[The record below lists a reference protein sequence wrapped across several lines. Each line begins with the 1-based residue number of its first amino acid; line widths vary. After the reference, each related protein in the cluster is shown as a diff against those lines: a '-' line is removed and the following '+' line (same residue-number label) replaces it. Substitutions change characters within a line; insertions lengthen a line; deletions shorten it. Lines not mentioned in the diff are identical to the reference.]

1 MKEFRSKKPQ
11 IIKLVIKENVCND
24 FKKIFILKQSLKQT
38 TNSKRI
44 SMSYKRNSQV
54 ECGRY
59 MYCKKNWDCES
70 RSQLLFKGKSVHISS
85 FICAP
90 KIDCSNSIK
99 PSILSNILSRTKNKV
114 SLLQIR
120 QIFCLTC
127 FHEVYISQ
135 KVKIDR
141 RNEQGVGANK
151 TMNLCIGICLLH
163 N

>member
-1 MKEFRSKKPQ
+1 MED
-11 IIKLVIKENVCND
+11 ICTA
-24 FKKIFILKQSLKQT
+24 KKIGTVNLEANCFLRENQYTFPALSALRKLIAQIVL
-38 TNSKRI
+38 NR
-44 SMSYKRNSQV
+44 
-54 ECGRY
+54 G
-59 MYCKKNWDCES
+59 
-70 RSQLLFKGKSVHISS
+70 
-85 FICAP
+85 
-90 KIDCSNSIK
+90 
-99 PSILSNILSRTKNKV
+99 ILSNILSRTKNKV